1 MQLWQTGKFLNMTE
15 DLSSIEQLISLYPWY
30 QGARVQLILKLA
42 EISKE
47 TAREKLRESFSFVP
61 FPEWIAAKIE
71 SLEIT
76 GKRSETD
83 KVIQSQI
90 KQAQRIFVVGGDYF
104 SREELE
110 SVNSGSEAN
119 EDAPS
124 IPVEA
129 AKTLERERAV
139 KRDVA
144 KKEVDPLIF
153 YTETLAQI
161 YTEQEC
167 WREAL
172 DVYSK
177 LILLYPEKSVYF
189 ANLVSDIKLKMS
201 SAKENNI
208 KKL

>member
-1 MQLWQTGKFLNMTE
+1 MTK
-15 DLSSIEQLISLYPWY
+15 DLSSIEQLISIYPWY
-30 QGARVQLILKLA
+30 QGARVELILKLA

-61 FPEWIAAKIE
+61 FPEWIATKIE
-71 SLEIT
+71 GVENT
-76 GKRSETD
+76 KKRTEND

-90 KQAQRIFVVGGDYF
+90 QQAKKIFVVGGDYF

-110 SVNSGSEAN
+110 SVNNENEAKA
-119 EDAPS
+119 DSPA

-129 AKTLERERAV
+129 ARSLERERAV
-139 KRDVA
+139 KRDGANSV
-144 KKEVDPLIF
+144 VDPLIF

-161 YTEQEC
+161 YTQQEC

-189 ANLVSDIKLKMS
+189 ASLVNDIKLKIS
-201 SAKENNI
+201 SSKENNI
-208 KKL
+208 KNL

>member
-1 MQLWQTGKFLNMTE
+1 MTK
-15 DLSSIEQLISLYPWY
+15 DLSSIEQLISIYPWY
-30 QGARVQLILKLA
+30 QGARVELILKLA

-61 FPEWIAAKIE
+61 FPEWIATKIE
-71 SLEIT
+71 GVENT
-76 GKRSETD
+76 KKRTEND

-90 KQAQRIFVVGGDYF
+90 QQAKKIFVVGGDYF

-110 SVNSGSEAN
+110 SVNNENEAKA
-119 EDAPS
+119 DSPA

-129 AKTLERERAV
+129 ARSLERERAV
-139 KRDVA
+139 KKDGA
-144 KKEVDPLIF
+144 NSGVDPLIF

-161 YTEQEC
+161 YTQQEC

-189 ANLVSDIKLKMS
+189 ASLVNDIKLKIS
-201 SAKENNI
+201 SSKENNI
-208 KKL
+208 KNL

>member
-1 MQLWQTGKFLNMTE
+1 MTK
-15 DLSSIEQLISLYPWY
+15 DLSSIEQLISIYPWY
-30 QGARVQLILKLA
+30 QGARAELILKLA

-61 FPEWIAAKIE
+61 FPEWIATKIE
-71 SLEIT
+71 GIENT
-76 GKRSETD
+76 KKRTEND

-90 KQAQRIFVVGGDYF
+90 QQAKKIFVVGGDYF

-110 SVNSGSEAN
+110 SVNNENEAKA
-119 EDAPS
+119 DSPA

-129 AKTLERERAV
+129 ARSLERERAV
-139 KRDVA
+139 KRDGANSV
-144 KKEVDPLIF
+144 VDPLIF

-161 YTEQEC
+161 YTQQEC

-189 ANLVSDIKLKMS
+189 ASLVNDIKLKIS
-201 SAKENNI
+201 SSKENNI
-208 KKL
+208 KNL

>member
-1 MQLWQTGKFLNMTE
+1 MTK
-15 DLSSIEQLISLYPWY
+15 DLSSIEQLISIYPWY
-30 QGARVQLILKLA
+30 QGARVELILKLA

-61 FPEWIAAKIE
+61 FPEWIATKIE
-71 SLEIT
+71 GVENT
-76 GKRSETD
+76 KKRTEND

-90 KQAQRIFVVGGDYF
+90 QQAKKIFVVGGDYF

-110 SVNSGSEAN
+110 SVNNENEAKA
-119 EDAPS
+119 DSPA
-124 IPVEA
+124 IPLEA
-129 AKTLERERAV
+129 ARSLERERAV
-139 KRDVA
+139 KRDGANSV
-144 KKEVDPLIF
+144 VDPLIF

-161 YTEQEC
+161 YTQQEC

-189 ANLVSDIKLKMS
+189 ASLVNDIKLKIS
-201 SAKENNI
+201 SSKENNI
-208 KKL
+208 KNL

>member
-1 MQLWQTGKFLNMTE
+1 MTK
-15 DLSSIEQLISLYPWY
+15 DLSSIEQLISIYPWY
-30 QGARVQLILKLA
+30 QGARVELILKLA

-61 FPEWIAAKIE
+61 FPEWIANKIE
-71 SLEIT
+71 GVENT
-76 GKRSETD
+76 KKRTEND

-90 KQAQRIFVVGGDYF
+90 QQAKKIFVVGGDYF

-110 SVNSGSEAN
+110 SVNNENEAKA
-119 EDAPS
+119 DSPA
-124 IPVEA
+124 IPLEA
-129 AKTLERERAV
+129 ARSLERERAV
-139 KRDVA
+139 KRDGANSV
-144 KKEVDPLIF
+144 VDPLIF

-161 YTEQEC
+161 YTQQEC

-189 ANLVSDIKLKMS
+189 ASLVNDIKLKIS
-201 SAKENNI
+201 SSKENNI
-208 KKL
+208 KNL

>member
-1 MQLWQTGKFLNMTE
+1 MTE
-15 DLSSIEQLISLYPWY
+15 DLSSIEQLISIYPWY
-30 QGARVQLILKLA
+30 QGARVELILKLA

-61 FPEWIAAKIE
+61 FPEWIATKIE
-71 SLEIT
+71 GIESAK
-76 GKRSETD
+76 KRSEND

-90 KQAQRIFVVGGDYF
+90 QQAKKIFVVGGDYF

-110 SVNSGSEAN
+110 SVNNAN
-119 EDAPS
+119 ETKADSPA

-129 AKTLERERAV
+129 ARSLERKRAV
-139 KRDVA
+139 ERDGTNSR
-144 KKEVDPLIF
+144 VDPLIF

-161 YTEQEC
+161 YTQQEC

-189 ANLVSDIKLKMS
+189 AGLVNDIKLKMS
-201 SAKENNI
+201 SSRENNI
-208 KKL
+208 KNL

>member
-1 MQLWQTGKFLNMTE
+1 MTK
-15 DLSSIEQLISLYPWY
+15 DLSSIEQLISIYPWY
-30 QGARVQLILKLA
+30 QGARVELILKLA

-61 FPEWIAAKIE
+61 FPEWIATKIE
-71 SLEIT
+71 GVENT
-76 GKRSETD
+76 KKRTEND

-90 KQAQRIFVVGGDYF
+90 QQAKKIFVVGGDYF

-110 SVNSGSEAN
+110 SVNNENEAKA
-119 EDAPS
+119 DSPA

-129 AKTLERERAV
+129 ARSLERERAV
-139 KRDVA
+139 KRDGA
-144 KKEVDPLIF
+144 NSGVDPLFF

-161 YTEQEC
+161 YTQQEC

-189 ANLVSDIKLKMS
+189 ASLVNDIKLKIS
-201 SAKENNI
+201 SSKENNI
-208 KKL
+208 KNL

>member
-1 MQLWQTGKFLNMTE
+1 MTK
-15 DLSSIEQLISLYPWY
+15 DLSSTEQLISIYPWY
-30 QGARVQLILKLA
+30 QGARVELILKLA

-61 FPEWIAAKIE
+61 FPEWIATKIE
-71 SLEIT
+71 GVENT
-76 GKRSETD
+76 KKRTEND

-90 KQAQRIFVVGGDYF
+90 QQAKKIFVVGGDYF

-110 SVNSGSEAN
+110 SVNNENEAKA
-119 EDAPS
+119 DSPA
-124 IPVEA
+124 IPLEA
-129 AKTLERERAV
+129 ARSLERERAV
-139 KRDVA
+139 KRDGANSV
-144 KKEVDPLIF
+144 VDPLIF

-161 YTEQEC
+161 YTQQEC

-189 ANLVSDIKLKMS
+189 ASLVNDIKLKIS
-201 SAKENNI
+201 SSKENNI
-208 KKL
+208 KNL

>member
-1 MQLWQTGKFLNMTE
+1 MTK
-15 DLSSIEQLISLYPWY
+15 DLSSIEQLISIYPWY
-30 QGARVQLILKLA
+30 QGARVELILKLA

-61 FPEWIAAKIE
+61 FPEWIATKIE
-71 SLEIT
+71 GVENT
-76 GKRSETD
+76 KKRTEND

-90 KQAQRIFVVGGDYF
+90 QQAKKIFVVGGDYF

-110 SVNSGSEAN
+110 SVNNENEAKA
-119 EDAPS
+119 DSPA
-124 IPVEA
+124 IPLEA
-129 AKTLERERAV
+129 ARSLERERAV
-139 KRDVA
+139 KRDGANSV
-144 KKEVDPLIF
+144 VDPLIF

-161 YTEQEC
+161 YTQQEC

-189 ANLVSDIKLKMS
+189 ASLVSETDCRFS
-201 SAKENNI
+201 
-208 KKL
+208 

>member
-1 MQLWQTGKFLNMTE
+1 MTE
-15 DLSSIEQLISLYPWY
+15 DLSSIEQLISIYPWY
-30 QGARVQLILKLA
+30 QGARVELILKLA

-71 SLEIT
+71 RAEVL
-76 GKRSETD
+76 KRRSEAD

-90 KQAQRIFVVGGDYF
+90 QQAKKIFVLGGDYF

-110 SVNSGSEAN
+110 SVNNNGVENDTS
-119 EDAPS
+119 PS
-124 IPVEA
+124 LPIEA
-129 AKTLERERAV
+129 AKNLERERSAKAGGA
-139 KRDVA
+139 KR
-144 KKEVDPLIF
+144 EIDPLIF

-161 YTEQEC
+161 YTQQEC

-201 SAKENNI
+201 SAKENNN
-208 KKL
+208 KKF

>member
-1 MQLWQTGKFLNMTE
+1 MLQLQTGKLLSMAE
-15 DLSSIEQLISLYPWY
+15 DFSSIEQLISLYPWY

-71 SLEIT
+71 SFEVT
-76 GKRSETD
+76 GKRSDTD

-110 SVNSGSEAN
+110 SVNNDKEASEGVPA
-119 EDAPS
+119 

-139 KRDVA
+139 KREGA

-201 SAKENNI
+201 SVKENNI

>member
-1 MQLWQTGKFLNMTE
+1 MTK
-15 DLSSIEQLISLYPWY
+15 DLSSIEQLISIYPWY
-30 QGARVQLILKLA
+30 QGARVELILKLA

-61 FPEWIAAKIE
+61 FTEWIATKIE
-71 SLEIT
+71 GVENT
-76 GKRSETD
+76 KKRTEND

-90 KQAQRIFVVGGDYF
+90 QQAKKIFVVGGDYF

-110 SVNSGSEAN
+110 SVNNENEAKA
-119 EDAPS
+119 DSPA
-124 IPVEA
+124 IPLEA
-129 AKTLERERAV
+129 ARSLERERAV
-139 KRDVA
+139 KRDGANSV
-144 KKEVDPLIF
+144 VDPLIF

-161 YTEQEC
+161 YTQQEC

-189 ANLVSDIKLKMS
+189 ASLVNDIKLKIS
-201 SAKENNI
+201 SSKENNI
-208 KKL
+208 KNL

>member
-1 MQLWQTGKFLNMTE
+1 MTK
-15 DLSSIEQLISLYPWY
+15 DLSSIEQLISIYPWY
-30 QGARVQLILKLA
+30 QGARVELILKLA

-61 FPEWIAAKIE
+61 FPEWISTKIE
-71 SLEIT
+71 GVENT
-76 GKRSETD
+76 KKRTEND

-90 KQAQRIFVVGGDYF
+90 QQAKKIFVVGGDYF

-110 SVNSGSEAN
+110 SVNNENEAKA
-119 EDAPS
+119 DSPA
-124 IPVEA
+124 IPLEA
-129 AKTLERERAV
+129 ARSLERERAV
-139 KRDVA
+139 KRDGANSV
-144 KKEVDPLIF
+144 VDPLIF

-161 YTEQEC
+161 YTQQEC

-189 ANLVSDIKLKMS
+189 ASLVNDIKLKIS
-201 SAKENNI
+201 SSKENNI
-208 KKL
+208 KNL

>member
-1 MQLWQTGKFLNMTE
+1 MTK
-15 DLSSIEQLISLYPWY
+15 DLSSIEQLISIYPWY
-30 QGARVQLILKLA
+30 QGARVELILKLA

-61 FPEWIAAKIE
+61 FPEWIATKIE
-71 SLEIT
+71 GVENT
-76 GKRSETD
+76 KKRTEND
-83 KVIQSQI
+83 EVIQSQI
-90 KQAQRIFVVGGDYF
+90 QQAKKIFVVGGDYF

-110 SVNSGSEAN
+110 SVNNENEAKA
-119 EDAPS
+119 DSPA

-129 AKTLERERAV
+129 ARSLERERAV
-139 KRDVA
+139 KRDGA
-144 KKEVDPLIF
+144 NSGVDPLIF

-161 YTEQEC
+161 YTQQEC

-189 ANLVSDIKLKMS
+189 ASLVNDIKLKIS
-201 SAKENNI
+201 SSKENNI
-208 KKL
+208 KNL

>member
-1 MQLWQTGKFLNMTE
+1 MTK
-15 DLSSIEQLISLYPWY
+15 DLSSIEQLISIYPWY
-30 QGARVQLILKLA
+30 QGARVELILKLA

-61 FPEWIAAKIE
+61 FPEWIATKIE
-71 SLEIT
+71 GVENT
-76 GKRSETD
+76 KKRTEND

-90 KQAQRIFVVGGDYF
+90 QQAKKIFVVGGDYF

-110 SVNSGSEAN
+110 SVNNENEAKA
-119 EDAPS
+119 DSPA

-129 AKTLERERAV
+129 ARSLERERAV
-139 KRDVA
+139 KRDGA
-144 KKEVDPLIF
+144 NSGMDPLIF

-161 YTEQEC
+161 YTQQEC

-189 ANLVSDIKLKMS
+189 ASLVNDIKLKIS
-201 SAKENNI
+201 SSKENNI
-208 KKL
+208 KNL

>member
-1 MQLWQTGKFLNMTE
+1 MTK
-15 DLSSIEQLISLYPWY
+15 DLSSIEQLISIYPWY
-30 QGARVQLILKLA
+30 QGARVELILKLA

-61 FPEWIAAKIE
+61 FPEWIATKIE
-71 SLEIT
+71 GVENT
-76 GKRSETD
+76 KKRTEND

-90 KQAQRIFVVGGDYF
+90 QQAKKIFVVGGDYF

-110 SVNSGSEAN
+110 SVNNENEAKA
-119 EDAPS
+119 DSPA
-124 IPVEA
+124 IPIEA
-129 AKTLERERAV
+129 ARSLERERAV
-139 KRDVA
+139 KRDGANSV
-144 KKEVDPLIF
+144 VDPLIF

-161 YTEQEC
+161 YTQQEC

-189 ANLVSDIKLKMS
+189 ASLVNDIKLKIS
-201 SAKENNI
+201 SSKENNI
-208 KKL
+208 KNL

>member
-1 MQLWQTGKFLNMTE
+1 MTK
-15 DLSSIEQLISLYPWY
+15 DLSSIEQLISIYPWY
-30 QGARVQLILKLA
+30 QGARVELILKLA

-61 FPEWIAAKIE
+61 FPEWIATKIE
-71 SLEIT
+71 GIENT
-76 GKRSETD
+76 KKRTEND

-90 KQAQRIFVVGGDYF
+90 QQAKKIFVVGGDYF

-110 SVNSGSEAN
+110 SVNNENEAKA
-119 EDAPS
+119 DSPA

-129 AKTLERERAV
+129 ARSLERERAV
-139 KRDVA
+139 KRDGANSV
-144 KKEVDPLIF
+144 VDPLIF

-161 YTEQEC
+161 YTQQEC

-189 ANLVSDIKLKMS
+189 ASLVNDIKLKIS
-201 SAKENNI
+201 SSKENNI
-208 KKL
+208 KNL

>member
-1 MQLWQTGKFLNMTE
+1 MTK
-15 DLSSIEQLISLYPWY
+15 DLSSIEQLISIYPWY
-30 QGARVQLILKLA
+30 QGARVELILKLA

-61 FPEWIAAKIE
+61 FPEWIATKIE
-71 SLEIT
+71 GVENT
-76 GKRSETD
+76 KKRTEND

-90 KQAQRIFVVGGDYF
+90 QQAKKIFVVGGDYF

-110 SVNSGSEAN
+110 SVNNENEAKA
-119 EDAPS
+119 DSPA

-129 AKTLERERAV
+129 ARSLERERAV
-139 KRDVA
+139 KRDGA
-144 KKEVDPLIF
+144 NSGVDPLIF
-153 YTETLAQI
+153 YAETLAQI
-161 YTEQEC
+161 YTQQEC

-189 ANLVSDIKLKMS
+189 ASLVNDIKLKIS
-201 SAKENNI
+201 SSKENNI
-208 KKL
+208 KNL

>member
-1 MQLWQTGKFLNMTE
+1 MTK
-15 DLSSIEQLISLYPWY
+15 DLSSIEQLISIYPWY
-30 QGARVQLILKLA
+30 QGARVELILKLA

-61 FPEWIAAKIE
+61 FPEWIATKIE
-71 SLEIT
+71 GVENT
-76 GKRSETD
+76 KKRTEND

-90 KQAQRIFVVGGDYF
+90 QQAKKIFVVGGDYF

-110 SVNSGSEAN
+110 SVINENEAKA
-119 EDAPS
+119 DSPA
-124 IPVEA
+124 IPLEA
-129 AKTLERERAV
+129 ARSLERERAV
-139 KRDVA
+139 KRDGANSV
-144 KKEVDPLIF
+144 VDPLIF

-161 YTEQEC
+161 YTQQEC

-189 ANLVSDIKLKMS
+189 ASLVNDIKLKIS
-201 SAKENNI
+201 SSKENNI
-208 KKL
+208 KNL

>member
-1 MQLWQTGKFLNMTE
+1 MAE
-15 DLSSIEQLISLYPWY
+15 DLSSLEQLISIYPWY
-30 QGARVQLILKLA
+30 QGARVELILKLA

-47 TAREKLRESFSFVP
+47 SAREKLRESFSFVP
-61 FPEWIAAKIE
+61 FPEWIATKIE
-71 SLEIT
+71 GVESAK
-76 GKRSETD
+76 KRSEND

-90 KQAQRIFVVGGDYF
+90 QQAKKIFVVGGDYF

-110 SVNSGSEAN
+110 SVNNDNEARA
-119 EDAPS
+119 ESPA

-129 AKTLERERAV
+129 ARSLERERVV
-139 KRDVA
+139 KRDGA
-144 KKEVDPLIF
+144 NSGVDPLIF

-161 YTEQEC
+161 YTQQEC

-189 ANLVSDIKLKMS
+189 ASLVNDIKLKMS
-201 SAKENNI
+201 SNRENNI
-208 KKL
+208 KNL

>member
-1 MQLWQTGKFLNMTE
+1 ME
-15 DLSSIEQLISLYPWY
+15 
-30 QGARVQLILKLA
+30 LILKLA

-61 FPEWIAAKIE
+61 FPEWIATKIE
-71 SLEIT
+71 GVENT
-76 GKRSETD
+76 KKRTEND

-90 KQAQRIFVVGGDYF
+90 QQAKKIFVVGGDYF

-110 SVNSGSEAN
+110 SVNNENEAKA
-119 EDAPS
+119 DSPA
-124 IPVEA
+124 IPLEA
-129 AKTLERERAV
+129 ARSLERERAV
-139 KRDVA
+139 KRDGANSV
-144 KKEVDPLIF
+144 VDPLIF

-161 YTEQEC
+161 YTQQEC

-189 ANLVSDIKLKMS
+189 ASLVNDIKLKIS
-201 SAKENNI
+201 SSKENNI
-208 KKL
+208 KNL

>member
-1 MQLWQTGKFLNMTE
+1 MTK
-15 DLSSIEQLISLYPWY
+15 DLSSIEQLISIYPWY
-30 QGARVQLILKLA
+30 QGARVELILKLA

-61 FPEWIAAKIE
+61 FTELIATKIE
-71 SLEIT
+71 GVENT
-76 GKRSETD
+76 KKRTEND

-90 KQAQRIFVVGGDYF
+90 QQAKKIFVVGGDYF

-110 SVNSGSEAN
+110 SVNNENEAKA
-119 EDAPS
+119 DSPA
-124 IPVEA
+124 IPLEA
-129 AKTLERERAV
+129 ARSLERERAV
-139 KRDVA
+139 KRDGANSV
-144 KKEVDPLIF
+144 VDPLIF

-161 YTEQEC
+161 YTQQEC

-189 ANLVSDIKLKMS
+189 ASLVNDIKLKIS
-201 SAKENNI
+201 SSKENNI
-208 KKL
+208 KNL

>member
-1 MQLWQTGKFLNMTE
+1 MTK
-15 DLSSIEQLISLYPWY
+15 DLSSIEQLISIYPWY
-30 QGARVQLILKLA
+30 QGARVELILKLA

-61 FPEWIAAKIE
+61 FPEWIATKIE
-71 SLEIT
+71 GVENT
-76 GKRSETD
+76 KKRTEND

-90 KQAQRIFVVGGDYF
+90 QQAKKIFVVGGDYF

-110 SVNSGSEAN
+110 SVNNENEAKA
-119 EDAPS
+119 DSPA

-129 AKTLERERAV
+129 ARSLERERAV
-139 KRDVA
+139 KSDGANSV
-144 KKEVDPLIF
+144 VDPLIF

-161 YTEQEC
+161 YTQQEC

-189 ANLVSDIKLKMS
+189 ASLVNDIKLKIS
-201 SAKENNI
+201 SSKENNI
-208 KKL
+208 KNL

>member
-1 MQLWQTGKFLNMTE
+1 MTK
-15 DLSSIEQLISLYPWY
+15 DLSSIEQLISIYPWY
-30 QGARVQLILKLA
+30 QGARVELILKLA

-61 FPEWIAAKIE
+61 FPEWIATKIE
-71 SLEIT
+71 GVENT
-76 GKRSETD
+76 KKRTEND

-90 KQAQRIFVVGGDYF
+90 QQAKKIFVVGGDYF

-110 SVNSGSEAN
+110 SVNNENEAKA
-119 EDAPS
+119 DSPA

-129 AKTLERERAV
+129 ARSLERERAV
-139 KRDVA
+139 KRDGA
-144 KKEVDPLIF
+144 NSGVDPLIF

-161 YTEQEC
+161 YTQQEC

-189 ANLVSDIKLKMS
+189 ASLVNDIKLKIS
-201 SAKENNI
+201 SSKENNI
-208 KKL
+208 KNL

>member
-1 MQLWQTGKFLNMTE
+1 MTK
-15 DLSSIEQLISLYPWY
+15 DLSSIEQLISIYPWY
-30 QGARVQLILKLA
+30 QGARVELILKLA

-61 FPEWIAAKIE
+61 FPEWIATKIE
-71 SLEIT
+71 GIENT
-76 GKRSETD
+76 KKRTEND

-90 KQAQRIFVVGGDYF
+90 QQAKKIFVVGGDYF

-110 SVNSGSEAN
+110 SVNNENEAKA
-119 EDAPS
+119 DSPA

-129 AKTLERERAV
+129 ARSLERERAV
-139 KRDVA
+139 KRDGA
-144 KKEVDPLIF
+144 NSGVDPLIF

-161 YTEQEC
+161 YTQQEC

-189 ANLVSDIKLKMS
+189 ASLVNDIKLKIS
-201 SAKENNI
+201 SSKENNI
-208 KKL
+208 KNL

>member
-1 MQLWQTGKFLNMTE
+1 MTK
-15 DLSSIEQLISLYPWY
+15 DLSSIEQLISIYPWY
-30 QGARVQLILKLA
+30 QGARVELILKLA

-61 FPEWIAAKIE
+61 FPEWIATKIE
-71 SLEIT
+71 GIENT
-76 GKRSETD
+76 KKRTEND

-90 KQAQRIFVVGGDYF
+90 QQAKKIFVVGGDYF

-110 SVNSGSEAN
+110 SVNNENEAKA
-119 EDAPS
+119 DSPA

-129 AKTLERERAV
+129 ARSLERERAV
-139 KRDVA
+139 KRDGANSV
-144 KKEVDPLIF
+144 VDPLIF

-161 YTEQEC
+161 YTQQEC

-189 ANLVSDIKLKMS
+189 ATLIEEIKQKD
-201 SAKENNI
+201 NNR
-208 KKL
+208 

>member
-1 MQLWQTGKFLNMTE
+1 MTK
-15 DLSSIEQLISLYPWY
+15 DLSSIEQLISIYPWY
-30 QGARVQLILKLA
+30 QGARVELILKLA

-61 FPEWIAAKIE
+61 FPEWIATKIE
-71 SLEIT
+71 GVENT
-76 GKRSETD
+76 KKRTEND

-90 KQAQRIFVVGGDYF
+90 QQAKKIFVVGGDYF

-110 SVNSGSEAN
+110 SVNNENEAKA
-119 EDAPS
+119 DSPA

-129 AKTLERERAV
+129 ARSLERERAV
-139 KRDVA
+139 KRDGA
-144 KKEVDPLIF
+144 NSGVDPLIF

-161 YTEQEC
+161 YTQQEC

-189 ANLVSDIKLKMS
+189 ATLIEEIKQKD
-201 SAKENNI
+201 NNR
-208 KKL
+208 

>member
-1 MQLWQTGKFLNMTE
+1 MQQWQTGKFLNMTE

-110 SVNSGSEAN
+110 SVNNGREAN

-139 KRDVA
+139 KRDLA

-201 SAKENNI
+201 SVKENNI

>member
-1 MQLWQTGKFLNMTE
+1 MTK
-15 DLSSIEQLISLYPWY
+15 DLSSIEQLISIYPWY
-30 QGARVQLILKLA
+30 QGARVELILKLA

-61 FPEWIAAKIE
+61 FPEWIATKIE
-71 SLEIT
+71 GVENT
-76 GKRSETD
+76 KKRTEND

-90 KQAQRIFVVGGDYF
+90 QQAKKIFVVGGDYF

-110 SVNSGSEAN
+110 SVNNENEAKA
-119 EDAPS
+119 DSPA
-124 IPVEA
+124 IPLEA
-129 AKTLERERAV
+129 ARSLERERAV
-139 KRDVA
+139 KRDGANSV
-144 KKEVDPLIF
+144 VDPLIF

-161 YTEQEC
+161 YTQQEC

-189 ANLVSDIKLKMS
+189 ASLVNDIKLKMS
-201 SAKENNI
+201 SSKENNI
-208 KKL
+208 KNL

>member
-1 MQLWQTGKFLNMTE
+1 MIK
-15 DLSSIEQLISLYPWY
+15 DLSSIEQLISIYPWY
-30 QGARVQLILKLA
+30 QGARVELILKLA

-61 FPEWIAAKIE
+61 FPEWIATKIE
-71 SLEIT
+71 GVENT
-76 GKRSETD
+76 KKRTEND

-90 KQAQRIFVVGGDYF
+90 QQAKKIFVVGGDYF

-110 SVNSGSEAN
+110 SVNNENEAKA
-119 EDAPS
+119 DSPA

-129 AKTLERERAV
+129 ARSLERERAV
-139 KRDVA
+139 KRDGANSV
-144 KKEVDPLIF
+144 VDPLIF

-161 YTEQEC
+161 YTQQEC

-189 ANLVSDIKLKMS
+189 ASLVNDIKLKIS
-201 SAKENNI
+201 SSKENNI
-208 KKL
+208 KNL

>member
-1 MQLWQTGKFLNMTE
+1 MTE
-15 DLSSIEQLISLYPWY
+15 DLSSIEQLISIYPWY
-30 QGARVQLILKLA
+30 QGARVELILKLA

-61 FPEWIAAKIE
+61 FPEWIATKIE
-71 SLEIT
+71 GIESAK
-76 GKRSETD
+76 KRSEND

-90 KQAQRIFVVGGDYF
+90 QQAKKIFVVGGDYF

-110 SVNSGSEAN
+110 SVNNDNEAR
-119 EDAPS
+119 EDSPANP
-124 IPVEA
+124 IEA
-129 AKTLERERAV
+129 ARSLERERAV
-139 KRDVA
+139 KRDGA
-144 KKEVDPLIF
+144 NIGVDPLIF

-161 YTEQEC
+161 YTQQEC

-189 ANLVSDIKLKMS
+189 ASLVNDIKLKMS
-201 SAKENNI
+201 SSRENNI
-208 KKL
+208 KNL